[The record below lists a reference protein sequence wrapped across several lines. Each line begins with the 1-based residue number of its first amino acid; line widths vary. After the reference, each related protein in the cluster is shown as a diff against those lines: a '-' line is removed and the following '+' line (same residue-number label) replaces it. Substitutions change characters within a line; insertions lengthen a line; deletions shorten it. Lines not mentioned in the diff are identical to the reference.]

1 MEKFHSTA
9 MLSDV
14 KSNILEIKDLLH
26 NIKQVH
32 YHQNLEILSGS
43 SIGQHV
49 RHILEFYLC
58 LFRALDT
65 NQICY
70 DERERDVRIETDL
83 KFAGALID
91 KILIQLDTLA
101 KEDRPLKLKVNF
113 SRNPENDLLLETS
126 LYRELAYNLEHSIH
140 HQALIKAA
148 CKQLGI
154 ENELNETF
162 GVAPATIRYRN
173 KKSPGRSNEHITHR
187 K

>member
-1 MEKFHSTA
+1 

-14 KSNILEIKDLLH
+14 KINILEIKDLLH
-26 NIKQVH
+26 NIKQAH
-32 YHQNLEILSGS
+32 YHQKQEILSGS

-49 RHILEFYLC
+49 RHVLEFYLC
-58 LFRALDT
+58 LFQALDT

-70 DERERDVRIETDL
+70 DERERDVRIETDP
-83 KFAGALID
+83 KFAGAVIN
-91 KILIQLDTLA
+91 KILTQLDTLA
-101 KEDRPLKLKVNF
+101 KADRPLKLKVNF
-113 SRNPENDLLLETS
+113 SGNPENELFLETS

-140 HQALIKAA
+140 HQALIKIA

-154 ENELNETF
+154 EDGLSETF

-173 KKSPGRSNEHITHR
+173 KKSPGRGNEYINHR